1 MRNPLN
7 ETAADVH
14 VRRCIVSGEDIARDD
29 GIRLALGPDN
39 VIAPDVMARAP
50 GRGAWIGVAQDELAE
65 AMARGKFRGALARA
79 FQSGAV
85 SAPEDLPE
93 RIRAALTRAL
103 TDRLGLEAKGGK
115 LVFGFDRINDDA
127 RKGRVAMLL
136 NVADASDDG
145 CGKLDQALRVG
156 SRDEDGE
163 VLAETL
169 QDAKIVQGVRL
180 PVDRDTLSM
189 ALGRHNLVH
198 LAVVDKGAARRINPI
213 VRRLTRFLGHD
224 RSGDPPPVPPG

>member
-1 MRNPLN
+1 MRNPHN
-7 ETAADVH
+7 ERPDAPL
-14 VRRCIVSGEDIARDD
+14 RRCIVSGEEIARDD
-29 GIRLALGPDN
+29 GIRLALGPDGG
-39 VIAPDVMARAP
+39 VAPDVMARAP
-50 GRGAWIGVAQDELAE
+50 GRGAWIGVTQAELAD

-79 FQSGAV
+79 FKDGQVA
-85 SAPEDLPE
+85 APADLPE
-93 RIRAALTRAL
+93 RTAAALTRAF

-136 NVADASDDG
+136 NASDASDDG

-163 VLAETL
+163 LLTEAP
-169 QDAKIVQGVRL
+169 IVQGLRL

-189 ALGRHNLVH
+189 ALGRNNLVH
-198 LAVVDKGAARRINPI
+198 LAVVDRGAAKRIEPI

-224 RSGDPPPVPPG
+224 RSSDPPPVPPG